1 MYDAH
6 RRLYMSIVIRKT
18 GNREYVYEAHRD
30 GAHMVQSYVGPLV
43 RADVRRRV
51 EAARQATTM
60 PAHTT
65 RLFADWNPGAAHLQ
79 RDAVSIIS
87 CLLERGDL
95 EDLRW
100 LACVYSTSVI
110 VDVLLSAKDL
120 SARSR
125 NFWLVW
131 FEVPDA
137 S

>member
-1 MYDAH
+1 
-6 RRLYMSIVIRKT
+6 MSIVIRKT

-30 GAHMVQSYVGPLV
+30 GPHMVQSYVGPLI

-51 EAARQATTM
+51 EVARQATTM
-60 PAHTT
+60 PVHTA
-65 RLFADWNPGAAHLQ
+65 RLFADWDPGAVHLQ
-79 RDAVSIIS
+79 RDAASIIS

-100 LACVYSTSVI
+100 LVCVYSTSVI

-120 SARSR
+120 STRSR
-125 NFWLVW
+125 NFWLAW